1 MSEQNANQMS
11 VSDGLTFRIE
21 PSKTEI
27 LRFDHDGSFYVRG
40 QRVPSDQEEG
50 LRVYQAFVDWMK
62 SAGMFK

>member
-1 MSEQNANQMS
+1 MSEQNANQMP

-40 QRVPSDQEEG
+40 QRVLQDQEEG
-50 LRVYQAFVDWMK
+50 QRVYKAFVDWMK
-62 SAGMFK
+62 GSGMLK